1 MKKNL
6 RRKIHAFLRSE
17 EGKVSVKAP
26 LALSV
31 MSGSFL
37 LAEIMFTSS
46 VSAGGYCDPDCS
58 NCLIWCT
65 ESESGITC
73 TGICTDS

>member
-6 RRKIHAFLRSE
+6 RCKIRAFLWSE
-17 EGKVSVKAP
+17 DGKVSVKAP

-37 LAEIMFTSS
+37 LAQMVFTSPI
-46 VSAGGYCDPDCS
+46 SAGGYCDPDCNS
-58 NCLIWCT
+58 CLIWCT
-65 ESESGITC
+65 ESESGTSC